1 LIDSGTAVD
10 SAGVEARSVMGS
22 YFGQR
27 LLFVQSLRPLAGG
40 GQPVAALG
48 QVQWAEVGGASRTSG
63 RIGG

>member
-1 LIDSGTAVD
+1 
-10 SAGVEARSVMGS
+10 MGS

-27 LLFVQSLRPLAGG
+27 LLFVQSFRPLAGG

-48 QVQWAEVGGASRTSG
+48 QVQWAGVGGASRTSG